1 MSLQVIGPK
10 IRGFI
15 CTNAHPT
22 GCLKNVQSQIDL
34 AKKDIESTENT
45 PNILVI
51 GASTGY
57 GLASRIAL
65 TWGYGANTIGVFFER
80 PPSGNKTGSTGYYNS
95 AAFHQMAAQDK
106 FTAIS
111 INGDAF
117 SDQIKQKTID
127 QIQEH
132 FGQIDL
138 VVYSLASPRRIHP
151 KTGVD
156 HRSVLKPVGDPCIG
170 KTIDLTN
177 ENVTDITIDPATN
190 EEIADTIAVMGGE
203 DLDFWVELLLSE
215 DLLAPRANIVAYS
228 YIGPQ
233 ITDQIYSSGTIG
245 LAKADLEQRI
255 NAIDTRLLNQIN
267 GHAYL
272 SVNKAVVSQASAAIP
287 IVPLYISI
295 LYQIMDA
302 KNLNEKPIDQMIRLF
317 SEYLG
322 PDLVP
327 MVDGNRRIRMD
338 DRELRSDVVA
348 EVNEKW
354 SLVNNDNFHEL
365 ADFEGYKKSFRNLF
379 GFEVDDVDYGQPVE
393 TEVTIPLV

>member
-106 FTAIS
+106 FAAIS

-156 HRSVLKPVGDPCIG
+156 HRSVLKPVGDPCTG

-177 ENVTDITIDPATN
+177 ENITDITIDPATN

-322 PDLVP
+322 PGLVP
-327 MVDGNRRIRMD
+327 VVDKNRRIRMD
-338 DRELRSDVVA
+338 DRELRPDVLA

>member
-156 HRSVLKPVGDPCIG
+156 HRSVLKPVGDPCTG

-177 ENVTDITIDPATN
+177 ENIADITIDPATN

-215 DLLAPRANIVAYS
+215 DLLAPRANVVAYS

-255 NAIDTRLLNQIN
+255 NAIDTRLLDQIN
-267 GHAYL
+267 GRAYL

-302 KNLNEKPIDQMIRLF
+302 KNLNEKPINQMIRLF

-322 PDLVP
+322 PGLVP
-327 MVDGNRRIRMD
+327 MVDKNRRIRMD
-338 DRELRSDVVA
+338 DRELRPDVVA

-379 GFEVDDVDYGQPVE
+379 GFEIDDVNYGQPVE
-393 TEVTIPLV
+393 TEVTIPFV

>member
-34 AKKDIESTENT
+34 AKKDIESIENT

-106 FTAIS
+106 FAAIS

-117 SDQIKQKTID
+117 SDPIKQKTID

-156 HRSVLKPVGDPCIG
+156 HRSVLKPVGDPCTG

-177 ENVTDITIDPATN
+177 ENITDITIDLATN

-215 DLLAPRANIVAYS
+215 DLLAPRAKIVAYS

-255 NAIDTRLLNQIN
+255 NAIDTRLLDQIN
-267 GHAYL
+267 GRAYL

-322 PDLVP
+322 PGLVP
-327 MVDGNRRIRMD
+327 MVDKNRRIRMD
-338 DRELRSDVVA
+338 DRELRPDVVA

>member
-106 FTAIS
+106 FAAIG
-111 INGDAF
+111 INGDGF
-117 SDQIKQKTID
+117 SDQVKQKTID

-156 HRSVLKPVGDPCIG
+156 HRSVLKPVGDPCTG

-177 ENVTDITIDPATN
+177 ENITDITIDPATN

-255 NAIDTRLLNQIN
+255 NAIDTRLLDQIN
-267 GHAYL
+267 GRAYL

-322 PDLVP
+322 PGLVP
-327 MVDGNRRIRMD
+327 VVDKNRRIRMD
-338 DRELRSDVVA
+338 DRELRPDVLA

-379 GFEVDDVDYGQPVE
+379 GFEVDYVDYGQPVE

>member
-156 HRSVLKPVGDPCIG
+156 HRSVLKPVGDPCTG

-177 ENVTDITIDPATN
+177 ENITDITIDPATN

-322 PDLVP
+322 PGLVP
-327 MVDGNRRIRMD
+327 VVDKNRRIRMD
-338 DRELRSDVVA
+338 DRELRPDVLA

-365 ADFEGYKKSFRNLF
+365 ADFEGYKKSFRN
-379 GFEVDDVDYGQPVE
+379 
-393 TEVTIPLV
+393 

>member
-156 HRSVLKPVGDPCIG
+156 HRSVLKPVGDPCTG

-177 ENVTDITIDPATN
+177 ENITDITIDPATN

-255 NAIDTRLLNQIN
+255 NAIDTRLLDQIN
-267 GHAYL
+267 GRAYL

-322 PDLVP
+322 PGLVP
-327 MVDGNRRIRMD
+327 VVDKNRRIRMD
-338 DRELRSDVVA
+338 DRELRPDVLA

>member
-203 DLDFWVELLLSE
+203 DLSFWVELLLSE

-255 NAIDTRLLNQIN
+255 NAIDTRLLDQIN
-267 GHAYL
+267 GRAYL

-302 KNLNEKPIDQMIRLF
+302 KNLNEEPIDQMIRLF

-327 MVDGNRRIRMD
+327 MVDENRRIRMD

>member
-156 HRSVLKPVGDPCIG
+156 HRSVLKPVGDPCTG

-177 ENVTDITIDPATN
+177 ENITDITIDPATN

-203 DLDFWVELLLSE
+203 DLSFWVELLLSE

>member
-106 FTAIS
+106 FAAIS

-156 HRSVLKPVGDPCIG
+156 HRSVLKPVGDPCTG

-177 ENVTDITIDPATN
+177 ENITDITIDPATN

-215 DLLAPRANIVAYS
+215 DLLAPRAKIVAYS

-255 NAIDTRLLNQIN
+255 NAIDTRLLDQIN
-267 GHAYL
+267 GRAYL

-322 PDLVP
+322 PGLVP
-327 MVDGNRRIRMD
+327 VVDKNRRIRMD
-338 DRELRSDVVA
+338 DRELRPDVLA

>member
-156 HRSVLKPVGDPCIG
+156 HRSVLKPVGDLCIG

-177 ENVTDITIDPATN
+177 ENITDITIDPATN

-215 DLLAPRANIVAYS
+215 DLLAPRSNIVAYS

-255 NAIDTRLLNQIN
+255 NAIDTRLLDQIN
-267 GHAYL
+267 GRAYL

-327 MVDGNRRIRMD
+327 MVDENRRIRMD

>member
-106 FTAIS
+106 FAAIS

-156 HRSVLKPVGDPCIG
+156 HRSVLKPVGDPCTG

-177 ENVTDITIDPATN
+177 ENITDITIDPATN

-215 DLLAPRANIVAYS
+215 DLLAPRAKVVAYS

-255 NAIDTRLLNQIN
+255 NAIDTRLLDQIN
-267 GHAYL
+267 GRAYL

-322 PDLVP
+322 PGLVP
-327 MVDGNRRIRMD
+327 MVDKNRRIRMD
-338 DRELRSDVVA
+338 DRELRPDVVA

>member
-203 DLDFWVELLLSE
+203 DLSFWVELLLSE

-233 ITDQIYSSGTIG
+233 ITDQIYPSGTIG

-255 NAIDTRLLNQIN
+255 NAIDTRLLDQIN
-267 GHAYL
+267 GRAYL

-302 KNLNEKPIDQMIRLF
+302 KNLNEEPIDQMIRLF

-327 MVDGNRRIRMD
+327 MVDENRRIRMD
-338 DRELRSDVVA
+338 DRELRPDVLA

>member
-106 FTAIS
+106 FAAIS

-156 HRSVLKPVGDPCIG
+156 HRSVLKPVGDPCTG

-177 ENVTDITIDPATN
+177 ENITDITIDPATN

-215 DLLAPRANIVAYS
+215 DLLAPRAKVVAYS

-255 NAIDTRLLNQIN
+255 NAIDTRLLDQIN
-267 GHAYL
+267 GRAYL

-302 KNLNEKPIDQMIRLF
+302 KNLNEEPIDQMIRLF

-322 PDLVP
+322 PGLVP
-327 MVDGNRRIRMD
+327 VVDKNRRIRMD
-338 DRELRSDVVA
+338 DRELRPDVLA

>member
-80 PPSGNKTGSTGYYNS
+80 SPSGNKTGSTGYYNS

-156 HRSVLKPVGDPCIG
+156 HRSVLKPVGDPCTG

-177 ENVTDITIDPATN
+177 ENITDITIDPATN

-215 DLLAPRANIVAYS
+215 DLLAPRAKIVAYS

-255 NAIDTRLLNQIN
+255 NAIDTRLLDQIN
-267 GHAYL
+267 GRAYL

-322 PDLVP
+322 PGLVP
-327 MVDGNRRIRMD
+327 VVDKNRRIRMD
-338 DRELRSDVVA
+338 DRELRPDVLA

>member
-203 DLDFWVELLLSE
+203 DLSFWVELLLSE

-255 NAIDTRLLNQIN
+255 NAIDTRLLDQIN
-267 GHAYL
+267 GRAYL

-302 KNLNEKPIDQMIRLF
+302 KNLNEEPIDQMIRLF

-327 MVDGNRRIRMD
+327 MVDENRRIRMD

-379 GFEVDDVDYGQPVE
+379 GFEIDDVDYGQPVE

>member
-156 HRSVLKPVGDPCIG
+156 HRSVLKPVGDPCTG

-177 ENVTDITIDPATN
+177 ENITDITIDPATN
-190 EEIADTIAVMGGE
+190 EETADTIAVMGGE

-215 DLLAPRANIVAYS
+215 DLLAPRAKIVAYS

-255 NAIDTRLLNQIN
+255 NAIDTRLLDQIN
-267 GHAYL
+267 GRAYL

-322 PDLVP
+322 PGLVP
-327 MVDGNRRIRMD
+327 VVDKNRRIRMD
-338 DRELRSDVVA
+338 DRELRPDVLA

>member
-156 HRSVLKPVGDPCIG
+156 HRSVLKPVGDLCIG

-177 ENVTDITIDPATN
+177 ENITDITIDPATN

-215 DLLAPRANIVAYS
+215 DLLAPRAKLVAYS

-255 NAIDTRLLNQIN
+255 NAIDTRLLDQIN
-267 GHAYL
+267 GRAYL

-322 PDLVP
+322 PGLVP
-327 MVDGNRRIRMD
+327 VVDKNRRIRMD
-338 DRELRSDVVA
+338 DRELRPDVLA

>member
-80 PPSGNKTGSTGYYNS
+80 SPSGNKTGSTGYYNS

-106 FTAIS
+106 FAAIS

-156 HRSVLKPVGDPCIG
+156 HRSVLKPVGDPCTG

-177 ENVTDITIDPATN
+177 ENITDITIDPATN

-215 DLLAPRANIVAYS
+215 DLLAPRAKVVAYS

-255 NAIDTRLLNQIN
+255 NAIDTRLLDQIN
-267 GHAYL
+267 GRAYL

-322 PDLVP
+322 PGLVP
-327 MVDGNRRIRMD
+327 VVDKNRRIRMD
-338 DRELRSDVVA
+338 DRELRPDVLA

>member
-156 HRSVLKPVGDPCIG
+156 HRSVLKPVGDPCTG

-177 ENVTDITIDPATN
+177 ENITDITIDPATN

-255 NAIDTRLLNQIN
+255 NAIDTRLLDQIN
-267 GHAYL
+267 GRAYL

>member
-80 PPSGNKTGSTGYYNS
+80 SPSGNKTGSTGYYNS

-138 VVYSLASPRRIHP
+138 VVYRLASPRRIHP

-156 HRSVLKPVGDPCIG
+156 HRSVLKPVGDPCTG

-177 ENVTDITIDPATN
+177 ENITDITIDPATN

-215 DLLAPRANIVAYS
+215 DLLAPRAKIVAYS

-255 NAIDTRLLNQIN
+255 NAIDTRLLDQIN
-267 GHAYL
+267 GRAYL

-338 DRELRSDVVA
+338 DRELRPDVLA

>member
-156 HRSVLKPVGDPCIG
+156 HRSVLKPVGDLCIG

-177 ENVTDITIDPATN
+177 ENITDITIDPATN

-255 NAIDTRLLNQIN
+255 NAIDTRLLDQIN
-267 GHAYL
+267 GRAYL

>member
-1 MSLQVIGPK
+1 MALQVIEPK

-22 GCLKNVQSQIDL
+22 GCLKNVRSQIDL

-45 PNILVI
+45 PNVLVI

-65 TWGYGANTIGVFFER
+65 TWGYGTNTIGVFFER

-95 AAFHQMAAQDK
+95 AAFHQMATQDG

-127 QIQEH
+127 EIQEH

-138 VVYSLASPRRIHP
+138 VIYSLASPRRIHP
-151 KTGVD
+151 KTGID
-156 HRSVLKPVGDPCIG
+156 HRSVLKPVGDSCTE
-170 KTIDLTN
+170 KTVDLTN
-177 ENVTDITIDPATN
+177 ENIIDITIHPATD
-190 EEIADTIAVMGGE
+190 EEIANTIAVMGGE
-203 DLDFWVELLLSE
+203 DLEFWIGALLSE
-215 DLLAPRANIVAYS
+215 NLLAPQANIVAYS
-228 YIGPQ
+228 YIGPK

-245 LAKADLEQRI
+245 LAKIDLEKRV
-255 NAIDTRLLNQIN
+255 NAIDTRLLDQIN

-272 SVNKAVVSQASAAIP
+272 SVNKAVISQASAAIP

-295 LYQIMDA
+295 LNRIMDT
-302 KNLNEKPIDQMIRLF
+302 KDLNEKPIDQMIRLF

-322 PDLVP
+322 PNLVP
-327 MVDGNRRIRMD
+327 IVDENRRIRMD

-348 EVNEKW
+348 EVNKKW
-354 SLVNNDNFHEL
+354 SLVNNENFHDL
-365 ADFEGYKKSFRNLF
+365 ADFEGYKRSFRNLF
-379 GFEVDDVDYGQPVE
+379 GFEVEGVDYDQPIE

>member
-156 HRSVLKPVGDPCIG
+156 HRSVLKPVGDPCTG

-177 ENVTDITIDPATN
+177 ENITDITIDPATN

-215 DLLAPRANIVAYS
+215 DLLAPRAKIVAYS

-255 NAIDTRLLNQIN
+255 NAIDTRLLDQIN
-267 GHAYL
+267 GRAYL

-302 KNLNEKPIDQMIRLF
+302 KHLNEKPIDQMIRLF

-322 PDLVP
+322 PGLVP
-327 MVDGNRRIRMD
+327 VVDKNRRIRMD
-338 DRELRSDVVA
+338 DRELRPDVLA

>member
-127 QIQEH
+127 QIQDH

-156 HRSVLKPVGDPCIG
+156 HRSVLKPVGDPCTG

-177 ENVTDITIDPATN
+177 ENITDITIDLATN

-215 DLLAPRANIVAYS
+215 DLLAPRAKVVAYS

-255 NAIDTRLLNQIN
+255 NAIDTRLLDQIN
-267 GHAYL
+267 GRAYL

-322 PDLVP
+322 PGLVP
-327 MVDGNRRIRMD
+327 MVDKNRRIRMD
-338 DRELRSDVVA
+338 DRELRPDVVA

>member
-1 MSLQVIGPK
+1 MPFQVIKPK

-34 AKKDIESTENT
+34 ARKGIEPTKNA
-45 PNILVI
+45 PNVLVI

-95 AAFHQMAAQDK
+95 VAFHQMTVRDR

-111 INGDAF
+111 VNGDAF

-127 QIQEH
+127 EIQEH

-138 VVYSLASPRRIHP
+138 VVYSLASPRRLHP

-156 HRSVLKPVGDPCIG
+156 HRSVLKPVGDPCEG
-170 KTIDLTN
+170 KTVDLTS
-177 ENVTDITIDPATN
+177 ENITEITIHPATA
-190 EEIADTIAVMGGE
+190 EEVADTIAVMGGE
-203 DLDFWVELLLSE
+203 DLEFWVESLLSK
-215 DLLAPRANIVAYS
+215 DLLAPQANIVAYS

-233 ITDQIYSSGTIG
+233 VTAQIYSSGTIG
-245 LAKADLEQRI
+245 LAKMDLEQRV
-255 NAIDTRLLNQIN
+255 NAIDEKLLDQIN
-267 GHAYL
+267 GRAYV
-272 SVNKAVVSQASAAIP
+272 SVNKAVISQASAAIP
-287 IVPLYISI
+287 IVPLYISM
-295 LYQIMDA
+295 LYRIMDA

-322 PDLVP
+322 PNLVP
-327 MVDGNRRIRMD
+327 RVDGNGRIRLD
-338 DRELRSDVVA
+338 DRELRPDVVA
-348 EVNEKW
+348 EVDEKW
-354 SLVNNDNFHEL
+354 SLVSNDNFHQL
-365 ADFEGYKKSFRNLF
+365 ADFESYKRGFRNLF
-379 GFEVDDVDYGQPVE
+379 GFEVDGVDYDQPVE
-393 TEVTIPLV
+393 TEVTSPFV

>member
-127 QIQEH
+127 QIQEN

-156 HRSVLKPVGDPCIG
+156 HRSVLKPVGDPCTG

-177 ENVTDITIDPATN
+177 ENITDITIDPATN

-322 PDLVP
+322 PGLVP
-327 MVDGNRRIRMD
+327 VVDKNRRIRMD
-338 DRELRSDVVA
+338 DRELRPDVLA

>member
-156 HRSVLKPVGDPCIG
+156 HRSVLKPVGDLCIG

-177 ENVTDITIDPATN
+177 ENITDITIDPATN

-255 NAIDTRLLNQIN
+255 NAIDTRLLDQIN
-267 GHAYL
+267 GRAYL

-327 MVDGNRRIRMD
+327 MVDENRRIRMD

>member
-203 DLDFWVELLLSE
+203 DLSFWVELLLSE

-255 NAIDTRLLNQIN
+255 NAIDTRLLDQIN
-267 GHAYL
+267 GRAYL

-302 KNLNEKPIDQMIRLF
+302 KNLNEEPIDQMIRLF

-322 PDLVP
+322 SGLVP
-327 MVDGNRRIRMD
+327 VVDKNRRIRMD
-338 DRELRSDVVA
+338 DRELRPDVLA

-379 GFEVDDVDYGQPVE
+379 GFEIDDVDYGQPVE

>member
-156 HRSVLKPVGDPCIG
+156 HRSVLKPVGDLCIG

-177 ENVTDITIDPATN
+177 ENITDITIDPATN

-203 DLDFWVELLLSE
+203 DLSFWVELLLSE

-255 NAIDTRLLNQIN
+255 NAIDTRLLDQIN
-267 GHAYL
+267 GRAYL

-327 MVDGNRRIRMD
+327 MVDENRRIRMD

>member
-156 HRSVLKPVGDPCIG
+156 HRSVLKPVGDPCTG

-177 ENVTDITIDPATN
+177 ENITDITIDPATN

-215 DLLAPRANIVAYS
+215 DLLAPRAKIVAYS

-255 NAIDTRLLNQIN
+255 NAIDTRLLDQIN
-267 GHAYL
+267 GRAYL

-322 PDLVP
+322 PGLVP
-327 MVDGNRRIRMD
+327 VVDKNRRIRMD
-338 DRELRSDVVA
+338 DRELRPDVLA

>member
-156 HRSVLKPVGDPCIG
+156 HRSVLKPVGDPCTG

-177 ENVTDITIDPATN
+177 ENITNITIDPATN

-215 DLLAPRANIVAYS
+215 DLLAPRAKIVAYS

-255 NAIDTRLLNQIN
+255 NAIDTRLLDQIN
-267 GHAYL
+267 GRAYL

>member
-156 HRSVLKPVGDPCIG
+156 HRSVLKPVGDPCTG

-177 ENVTDITIDPATN
+177 ENITDITIDPATN

-215 DLLAPRANIVAYS
+215 DLLAPRAKIVAYS

-255 NAIDTRLLNQIN
+255 NAIDTRLLDQIN
-267 GHAYL
+267 GRAYL

>member
-156 HRSVLKPVGDPCIG
+156 HRSVLKPVGDLCIG

-177 ENVTDITIDPATN
+177 ENITDITIDPATN

-379 GFEVDDVDYGQPVE
+379 GFEIDDVDYGQPVE

>member
-106 FTAIS
+106 FAAIS

-156 HRSVLKPVGDPCIG
+156 HRSVLKPVGDPCTG

-177 ENVTDITIDPATN
+177 ENITDITIDPATN

-215 DLLAPRANIVAYS
+215 DLLAPRAKIVAYS

-255 NAIDTRLLNQIN
+255 NAIDTRLLDQIN
-267 GHAYL
+267 GRAYL

-322 PDLVP
+322 PGLVP
-327 MVDGNRRIRMD
+327 VVDKNRRIRMD
-338 DRELRSDVVA
+338 DRELRPDVVA

>member
-22 GCLKNVQSQIDL
+22 GCLKNVQGQIDL

-156 HRSVLKPVGDPCIG
+156 HRSVLKPVGDPCTG

-177 ENVTDITIDPATN
+177 ENITDITIDPATN

-215 DLLAPRANIVAYS
+215 DLLAPRAKIVAYS

-255 NAIDTRLLNQIN
+255 NAIDTRLLDQIN
-267 GHAYL
+267 GRAYL

-322 PDLVP
+322 PGLVP
-327 MVDGNRRIRMD
+327 VVDKNRRIRMD
-338 DRELRSDVVA
+338 DRELRPDVLA

>member
-156 HRSVLKPVGDPCIG
+156 HRSVLKPVGDPCTG

-177 ENVTDITIDPATN
+177 ENITDITIDPATN

-203 DLDFWVELLLSE
+203 DLSFWVELLLSE

-255 NAIDTRLLNQIN
+255 NAIDTRLLDQIN
-267 GHAYL
+267 GRAYL

-302 KNLNEKPIDQMIRLF
+302 KNLNEEPIDQMIRLF

-327 MVDGNRRIRMD
+327 MVDENRRIRMD

-379 GFEVDDVDYGQPVE
+379 GFEIDDVDYGQPVE

>member
-156 HRSVLKPVGDPCIG
+156 HRSVLKPVGDPCIS

-177 ENVTDITIDPATN
+177 GNVTDITIDPATN

-203 DLDFWVELLLSE
+203 DLSFWVELLLSE

-255 NAIDTRLLNQIN
+255 NAIDTRLLDQIN
-267 GHAYL
+267 GRAYL

-327 MVDGNRRIRMD
+327 MVDENRRIRMD

-379 GFEVDDVDYGQPVE
+379 GFEIDDVDYGQPVE

>member
-156 HRSVLKPVGDPCIG
+156 HRSVLKPVGDPCTG

-177 ENVTDITIDPATN
+177 ENITDITIDPATN

-379 GFEVDDVDYGQPVE
+379 GFEIDDVDYGQPVE

>member
-156 HRSVLKPVGDPCIG
+156 HRSVLKPVGDPCTG

-177 ENVTDITIDPATN
+177 ENITDITIDPATN

-215 DLLAPRANIVAYS
+215 DLLAPRAKIVAYS

-322 PDLVP
+322 PGLVP
-327 MVDGNRRIRMD
+327 VVDKNRRIRMD
-338 DRELRSDVVA
+338 DRELRPDVLA